1 MKKIFGNVN
10 PDLKSYLFLK
20 SSFLRLHNDS
30 WILDAFQRI
39 HSEEAKFFIPYDLE
53 ISNQELSHIMKRS
66 EQWRGIHGE
75 RRKVSWCEVD
85 LSVLRKP
92 PLSPHQ
98 QALPF
103 LPVFWKWLTSL
114 FDTTI

>member
-1 MKKIFGNVN
+1 MQKIFKNVN
-10 PDLKSYLFLK
+10 PDKK

-53 ISNQELSHIMKRS
+53 ISNQELSHIVKKC
-66 EQWRGIHGE
+66 EQWRGLNGE

-85 LSVLRKP
+85 PTMLKNPSVPTSESSAFP
-92 PLSPHQ
+92 PAGLEVAHY
-98 QALPF
+98 L
-103 LPVFWKWLTSL
+103 V
-114 FDTTI
+114 